1 MDTKSLI
8 LQVLSNK
15 TKIVISLI
23 FSAVFLVSC
32 EIFAA
37 VLLKQIIEIV
47 IIDGDQSQLPVR
59 MTLFVIALITAFI
72 FSVIKKHQ
80 VSKLNS
86 FIFGKLANEAYTSI
100 LEAEMAELSKN
111 NVKRAMSHVIE
122 NCQAV
127 SDKFFKNNLVKF
139 FERVLHLTAI
149 FIAMKMLLL
158 LPVFL
163 VFMELVTRK
172 IIAEICWL

>member
-72 FSVIKKHQ
+72 F
-80 VSKLNS
+80 
-86 FIFGKLANEAYTSI
+86 
-100 LEAEMAELSKN
+100 
-111 NVKRAMSHVIE
+111 
-122 NCQAV
+122 
-127 SDKFFKNNLVKF
+127 
-139 FERVLHLTAI
+139 
-149 FIAMKMLLL
+149 
-158 LPVFL
+158 
-163 VFMELVTRK
+163 
-172 IIAEICWL
+172 

>member
-1 MDTKSLI
+1 M
-8 LQVLSNK
+8 LSNK

-72 FSVIKKHQ
+72 FSDKETPGFQ
-80 VSKLNS
+80 VK
-86 FIFGKLANEAYTSI
+86 
-100 LEAEMAELSKN
+100 
-111 NVKRAMSHVIE
+111 
-122 NCQAV
+122 
-127 SDKFFKNNLVKF
+127 
-139 FERVLHLTAI
+139 
-149 FIAMKMLLL
+149 
-158 LPVFL
+158 
-163 VFMELVTRK
+163 
-172 IIAEICWL
+172 